1 MKPLPESGTTYGEK
15 SKLMRESGQR
25 MAVRV
30 AVVTATRDDHLGR
43 VTEYNRLLAY
53 HDENS
58 TTSLNDRSILG

>member
-1 MKPLPESGTTYGEK
+1 
-15 SKLMRESGQR
+15 

>member
-30 AVVTATRDDHLGR
+30 AVVTATRDVGR
-43 VTEYNRLLAY
+43 VMEYNRLLAY